1 MSTKKL
7 KFVKLFHKLKNFSR
21 QKEIT
26 KIFFALRAVK
36 FALIAFQEL
45 LKSPFE
51 VFGVIYKESWKKYFF
66 NDLGRGR
73 VFALERRVLR
83 FNLGPIHLLDD
94 FVDKILKS
102 DLGKNHLRK
111 DTVLNRVTSKHPNKS
126 ALVLSYEKTSENKS
140 RFPHSFWLSNP
151 SK

>member
-66 NDLGRGR
+66 SDLSWGR
-73 VFALERRVLR
+73 VCAVEGTVSILTQKYLTLAPYCLQVEIFTPAQCFFIEIFTPDHILLWVR
-83 FNLGPIHLLDD
+83 FQCSCIEG
-94 FVDKILKS
+94 F
-102 DLGKNHLRK
+102 
-111 DTVLNRVTSKHPNKS
+111 
-126 ALVLSYEKTSENKS
+126 S
-140 RFPHSFWLSNP
+140 RFL
-151 SK
+151 K